1 MTVTLINRSGR
12 CLALNLPHRHVCS
25 EGACLC
31 TPPRDPRGRAVCRSI
46 TLPAGQAATALPE
59 AVLAAPEV
67 LAAARRGDLEVQRKE
82 PKKIPVEP
90 ARSPKTGSCDKRP
103 RRKRGGSR

>member
-12 CLALNLPHRHVCS
+12 CLALNLPHRF
-25 EGACLC
+25 ACTEDTC
-31 TPPRDPRGRAVCRSI
+31 MCVPPRDPRGRAMCRSI
-46 TLPAGQAATALPE
+46 TLPAGHATTALPE

-67 LAAARRGDLEVQRKE
+67 LAAARRGDLEVHKKE
-82 PKKIPVEP
+82 PKPPAEP
-90 ARSPKTGSCDKRP
+90 PRSPKSGSRDKRA

>member
-12 CLALNLPHRHVCS
+12 CLALNLPHRHVCTD
-25 EGACLC
+25 GTCLC
-31 TPPRDPRGRAVCRSI
+31 VPPRDPRGRPVCQSI
-46 TLPAGQAATALPE
+46 TLPAGHATTALPD

-67 LAAARRGDLEVQRKE
+67 LAATRRGDLDVQRKE
-82 PKKIPVEP
+82 PKPPAEP
-90 ARSPKTGSCDKRP
+90 ARSPKSGSRDKRT